1 MNSTASSTSA
11 IRRRITMP
19 GQLRLPA
26 DLQKPNTLR
35 SRSSRTTSSYLPAVA
50 KRQLFILARLSSLRP
65 SDDTKGQV
73 ARRLQRLGI
82 RRLARRLLSAG
93 HAEVRLP
100 EALLERLRPS
110 PSRFLALS
118 EPGPHAAHGMAQVIA
133 PATSVP
139 GERS

>member
-1 MNSTASSTSA
+1 MNWTASSTSA
-11 IRRRITMP
+11 IRLRITLP

-100 EALLERLRPS
+100 EALLEQIGRDTSELQSPMYLVCRL
-110 PSRFLALS
+110 LL
-118 EPGPHAAHGMAQVIA
+118 
-133 PATSVP
+133 
-139 GERS
+139 

>member
-1 MNSTASSTSA
+1 MNWTASSTSA
-11 IRRRITMP
+11 IRLRITLP

-73 ARRLQRLGI
+73 ASRLQRLGI

-93 HAEVRLP
+93 HDEGRLP
-100 EALLERLRPS
+100 EALLELLRLDQIRFP
-110 PSRFLALS
+110 FLAQPGTSTAYALS
-118 EPGPHAAHGMAQVIA
+118 KDLPPCHVLL
-133 PATSVP
+133 
-139 GERS
+139 

>member
-1 MNSTASSTSA
+1 MNWTASSTSA
-11 IRRRITMP
+11 IRLRITLP

-73 ARRLQRLGI
+73 ASRLQPLGI
-82 RRLARRLLSAG
+82 RRLTLWIVSAR
-93 HAEVRLP
+93 HAVVRLP
-100 EALLERLRPS
+100 DVLLVPSFLGRSGILVIFESGVRVDVRLVQ
-110 PSRFLALS
+110 A
-118 EPGPHAAHGMAQVIA
+118 
-133 PATSVP
+133 
-139 GERS
+139 

>member
-1 MNSTASSTSA
+1 MNWTASSTSA
-11 IRRRITMP
+11 IRLRITLP

-100 EALLERLRPS
+100 EALLELCCHARA
-110 PSRFLALS
+110 PSRDRGGQVPARHRI
-118 EPGPHAAHGMAQVIA
+118 PTQVMA
-133 PATSVP
+133 P
-139 GERS
+139 